1 MDAFWIILTG
11 SLVASSCGLLGC
23 FLLLRKMTMVGDAI
37 SHAVLPGIA
46 IAYLITDSRASFPML
61 LGAAIFGIITTML
74 IEFFSKLGK
83 LQEDAAIGVSFTWLF
98 SIGVILI
105 SFFAGQ
111 VDLDQECV
119 LYGEIAYVP
128 LQTIIL
134 DNGIDLGPEA
144 VWMLGFNLL
153 VVITVIVTGYK
164 GLLVTSFDELLAA
177 SLGISTVFWHYLLMS
192 LVSLTTVFSFES
204 VGAIM
209 VVAFLIGP
217 PAIAYLLTDRLPRML
232 ILSVLAGILS
242 AIFGYFLAVGI
253 NGSIAGAMA
262 SVIGLQFI
270 LALFFGPK
278 SGLNI
283 LKSNLAKNEKQKI
296 SA

>member
-11 SLVASSCGLLGC
+11 SLVAACCGLLGC
-23 FLLLRKMTMVGDAI
+23 FLLLRKMSMIGDAI
-37 SHAVLPGIA
+37 SHAVLPGIV

-61 LGAAIFGIITTML
+61 IGAAIFGVITTVL
-74 IEFFSKLGK
+74 IEFLSKLGN

-128 LQTIIL
+128 LQSIIL
-134 DNGIDLGPEA
+134 DNGLNLGPEA
-144 VWMLGFNLL
+144 VWLLGFNLI
-153 VVITVIVTGYK
+153 VVVAVIVFGYK
-164 GLLVTSFDELLAA
+164 GLLITSFDHLLAA

-217 PAIAYLLTDRLPRML
+217 PAIAYLFTDRLPQML
-232 ILSVLAGILS
+232 FISVIAGVIS
-242 AIFGYFLAVGI
+242 SITGYGLAVWI
-253 NGSIAGAMA
+253 NASVSGAMA
-262 SVIGLQFI
+262 TMIGVQFI
-270 LALFFGPK
+270 LALFVSPRSTISLIK
-278 SGLNI
+278 RKKLI
-283 LKSNLAKNEKQKI
+283 VEEDKI
-296 SA
+296 